1 MTSRLRTLVAAA
13 GSAVLLAGFAPAG
26 PATAATPVSAG
37 VRTGL
42 GQPDPPHRKAWWY
55 DALRL
60 SHAHRITTG
69 RGVTVAIVGE
79 DGFALGVPD
88 LKGADVH
95 LEKDCLGNPGRSG
108 SPNVITNHGTGM
120 ASFIAG
126 TGRGPADSGGLGTL
140 GVAPGARVE
149 LWPTLPGAT
158 CSNEQKQRQVLA
170 AARAGADIIS
180 LSDRIEGD
188 WTSTVREVNRLGA
201 VFVVAAGNRDEDG
214 PDMMPPANVRG
225 VVAVTAVDKRARA
238 WRGNTRV
245 TQSQLDAGSGY
256 PAVAAP
262 GVRDEISNWFKGYGW
277 STGVATGTSDS
288 APLVAGLLAL
298 VKSRYP
304 EATGNQLIQQLIHYT
319 GGAPDQLSWDPHYGF
334 GIASATEM
342 LKHDP
347 TQWPDE
353 NPLALTPAQ
362 VVTTYPMSVRGQ
374 RHVLQTPAA
383 SPGAAANGG
392 ATAQPG
398 ARKAATSASGGVPVG
413 VWAALVVA
421 LLVLGALGAVLAVR
435 RRGGASATAADTS
448 TESDRQKQGV

>member
-1 MTSRLRTLVAAA
+1 MTTSRLRTLAAATAGVAA
-13 GSAVLLAGFAPAG
+13 LLAGFAPAAPAVASG
-26 PATAATPVSAG
+26 PVPAG
-37 VRTGL
+37 VRSGL

-79 DGFALGVPD
+79 EGFALGVPE
-88 LKGADVH
+88 LEGADVH
-95 LEKDCLGNPGRSG
+95 LEKDCLGAPARSE
-108 SPNVITNHGTGM
+108 SPSVITNHGTGM
-120 ASFIAG
+120 AAFIAG
-126 TGRGPADSGGLGTL
+126 TGRGPADSAGLGTL

-149 LWPTLPGAT
+149 LWPTGPGAT
-158 CSNEQKQRQVLA
+158 CSAAEKQRQVLA
-170 AARAGADIIS
+170 AARSGADIIS
-180 LSDRIEGD
+180 LSDRIDGD
-188 WTSTVREVNRLGA
+188 WTSTVREIHRLGA
-201 VFVVAAGNRDEDG
+201 VLVVGAGNRDQTG
-214 PDMMPPANVRG
+214 PYLMSPADTRG

-238 WRGNTRV
+238 WEGNATV

-262 GVRDEISNWFKGYGW
+262 GVDDEISNWFKGYGW
-277 STGVATGTSDS
+277 STGTATGTSDS
-288 APLVAGLLAL
+288 TALVSGLLAL

-304 EATGNQLIQQLIHYT
+304 DATGNQLVQQLIHDT
-319 GGAPDQLSWDPHYGF
+319 GGAPEQLRWDPRYGF

-353 NPLALTPAQ
+353 NPLLLTPAE
-362 VVTTYPMSVRGQ
+362 VVSTYPMSVRG
-374 RHVLQTPAA
+374 RKHVLETAAA
-383 SPGAAANGG
+383 SPRAAPSAGS
-392 ATAQPG
+392 APDR
-398 ARKAATSASGGVPVG
+398 ARSAAGSTSGGVPVV

-421 LLVLGALGAVLAVR
+421 LLVLGAVLAAR
-435 RRGGASATAADTS
+435 RRSGAAATGPDTS